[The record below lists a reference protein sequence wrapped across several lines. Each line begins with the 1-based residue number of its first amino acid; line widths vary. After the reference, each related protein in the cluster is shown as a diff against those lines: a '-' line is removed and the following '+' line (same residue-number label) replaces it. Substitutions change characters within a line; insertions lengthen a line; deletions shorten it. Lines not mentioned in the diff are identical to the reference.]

1 MNAARIGLCVV
12 IALLTY
18 AACDRHAGADP
29 VPTDRC
35 TADLSRADVSVLQAR
50 HVVNKAWTQDE
61 TAIANALLAA
71 ALEQR
76 RTALVT
82 CTPDVHQIILDTT
95 SQGGVRVWSLRG
107 AIVDA
112 PDPYDVYGW
121 REPIPVPGIPYLVE
135 DVVATECP
143 GARCPIVL
151 VAP

>member
-76 RTALVT
+76 RTTLVT
-82 CTPDVHQIILDTT
+82 CTPEA
-95 SQGGVRVWSLRG
+95 LRG